1 MPNPTL
7 GTGLKVN
14 ARYIHIVVSFPTH
27 KKKIRLRFSVHEPG
41 CIKHLALTVA
51 LTGMVS
57 TDRMPVI
64 LLERIAWTIG
74 QLLMLC
80 IKGTTCTVQ
89 VVPFIHK
96 RYQQRN
102 LLHTLEPCT

>member
-27 KKKIRLRFSVHEPG
+27 TKKIRLRFSVHEPG

-80 IKGTTCTVQ
+80 TVQ
-89 VVPFIHK
+89 VV
-96 RYQQRN
+96 
-102 LLHTLEPCT
+102 LLYINDIKNGTYDILWNHVHNSFVPC